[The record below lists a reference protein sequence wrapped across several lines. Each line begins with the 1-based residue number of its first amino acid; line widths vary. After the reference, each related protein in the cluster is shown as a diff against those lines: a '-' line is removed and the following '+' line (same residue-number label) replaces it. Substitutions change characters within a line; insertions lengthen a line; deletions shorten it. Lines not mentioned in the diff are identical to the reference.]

1 MVNIK
6 QQDVKDCGIACLASI
21 GQHYGLHLPLSKIRQ
36 WAQTDLQGTNLMGM
50 LHAATQ
56 MGFHA
61 KALRGTREQLQ
72 QIPLPAIAHGVV
84 DGQLTHF
91 VVICRLHDMHVL
103 VMDPI
108 DGEKRKMS
116 WEAFEK
122 FWTGIVLMLQPSEK
136 FEAYNDQTPLYS
148 RLWRLIRAYR
158 FRLLMAWV
166 SAILYTILGL
176 MMSLFIQQMTDVII
190 PQKNIVM
197 LQNYS
202 LAMAGILLLQSFLQG
217 YKVYHVLD
225 MGHHIDRGIM
235 RNYFAH
241 IFTLPQRFFD
251 TFRVGE
257 IMSRVSDAVK
267 IRYFANE
274 VLLEILLNASI
285 VLTAFSVL
293 FIWDARLAWYMSSM
307 IPVHGLIYF
316 FSSRWNKRLERN
328 MMEQTAQ
335 LENHLVESLSQ
346 ARTLK
351 LFQVQEF
358 LKQKTNRLLEKFL
371 GNVLTSNRLNYY
383 SDLSIQLIR
392 TFFTLLL
399 LWKGGELVIQQRLS
413 IGELFALFALYGYFS
428 GPLAQLIQANKSY
441 QAAKIASERFYD
453 VMDMSPDDSGPKNP
467 QTLTTSLSLQRVG
480 FQYGFRKQ
488 ILNNLSLQI
497 DAGKF
502 TGIVGESG
510 SGKSTIFHLIQKI
523 YTPKTGLITWDGEAI
538 HRLSTAH
545 LREKIACVPQDISL
559 FNASIS
565 ENIALGE
572 QKPDIARIKR
582 IAASI
587 GLDSTVDQFEHGY
600 ETMLGEN
607 GVALSGGQKQRIA
620 IARALYRNPEMILLD
635 EATSSLDDAAE
646 KQVLHAIQE
655 QVHTVVMIS
664 HRMQQFKQADR
675 IYVIDAGTCV
685 ESGDHETLMQAENLY
700 FTWYTKQNAILV

>member
-36 WAQTDLQGTNLMGM
+36 WAQTDLQGTNLVGM
-50 LHAATQ
+50 LHAANQ

-61 KALRGTREQLQ
+61 KALRGTREQLL
-72 QIPLPAIAHGVV
+72 QIPLPTIAHGVV
-84 DGQLTHF
+84 DGRLTHF
-91 VVICRLHDMHVL
+91 VVICRLHDTYII
-103 VMDPI
+103 VMDPM

-122 FWTGIVLMLQPSEK
+122 FWTGIVVMLKPNEA
-136 FEAYNDQTPLYS
+136 FRAYNDQIPLHV
-148 RLWRLIRAYR
+148 RLWTLIRTYR
-158 FRLLMAWV
+158 FRLLMSWV
-166 SAILYTILGL
+166 AAILYTVLGL
-176 MMSLFIQQMTDVII
+176 IMSLFIQQMTDIII
-190 PQKNIVM
+190 PQKNMVM
-197 LQNYS
+197 LQS
-202 LAMAGILLLQSFLQG
+202 DALSMAGILLLQCLLQG
-217 YKVYHVLD
+217 YKAHHVLD
-225 MGHHIDRGIM
+225 TGHQLDQGIM

-267 IRYFANE
+267 IRHFVNE

-285 VLTAFSVL
+285 VVTAFVVL
-293 FIWDARLAWYMSSM
+293 FVWDARLAWYMSCM
-307 IPVHGLIYF
+307 IPLHGLVYLLA
-316 FSSRWNKRLERN
+316 SRWNKRLERN
-328 MMEQTAQ
+328 MMEQTAH
-335 LENHLVESLSQ
+335 LENHLIESLGQ
-346 ARTLK
+346 IRTLK
-351 LFQVQEF
+351 LFLVTEF
-358 LKQKTNRLLEKFL
+358 LKQKTNQLLEKFL
-371 GNVLTSNRLNYY
+371 GTVLKSNRLIAY
-383 SDLSIQLIR
+383 SDLLIQVIR
-392 TFFTLLL
+392 SFFTLLL

-413 IGELFALFALYGYFS
+413 MGELFALFALYGYFS
-428 GPLAQLIQANKSY
+428 GPLAQLIQANKAY
-441 QAAKIASERFYD
+441 QAAKIASERFFD
-453 VMDMSPDDSGPKNP
+453 VMDMSPDDSGPQNP
-467 QTLTTSLSLQRVG
+467 QTLKTSLSLQRVG

-497 DAGKF
+497 HAGEF
-502 TGIVGESG
+502 TGIVGASG

-538 HRLSTAH
+538 HRLSTAR
-545 LREKIACVPQDISL
+545 LREKIACVPQDIAL

-565 ENIALGE
+565 ANIALGE
-572 QKPDIARIKR
+572 QKPDLARIKK

-587 GLDSTVDQFEHGY
+587 GLDSMVEQFEHGY

-607 GVALSGGQKQRIA
+607 GVAISGGQKQRIA
-620 IARALYRNPEMILLD
+620 IARALYRNPEIILLD

-646 KQVLHAIQE
+646 KQVLNAIQE

-675 IYVIDAGTCV
+675 IHVIDAGTCV
-685 ESGDHETLMQAENLY
+685 ESGDHETLMRAGKLY
-700 FTWYTKQNAILV
+700 FTWFTKQNAVLV